1 MKNISRKTGGTI
13 QMSPYENYDHGASE
27 LRTHYAYLFDVVVRI
42 YKLYHQNEKV
52 ATRYETVVELTLKLY
67 DEEIFDDYIFESLK
81 AVYKLYPTL
90 LPGVVQKGYEENRE
104 KEIKHLNKLYELLLI
119 TQRDLSEVLYDILKE
134 DQERF
139 KKEWSKRYN

>member
-1 MKNISRKTGGTI
+1 
-13 QMSPYENYDHGASE
+13 MSPYENHDHGASE
-27 LRTHYAYLFDVVVRI
+27 LRTNYAYLFDVVVRI

-52 ATRYETVVELTLKLY
+52 ATRFENAVEITQKLY
-67 DEEIFDDYIFESLK
+67 DEKIFDDYMLESLK
-81 AVYKLYPTL
+81 GLFKLYPTL

-119 TQRDLSEVLYDILKE
+119 TQRDLSEVLYDILEE
-134 DQERF
+134 DQERL

>member
-1 MKNISRKTGGTI
+1 
-13 QMSPYENYDHGASE
+13 MSPYENHDHGAGE
-27 LRTHYAYLFDVVVRI
+27 LRTNYAFVFETIVRI

-52 ATRYETVVELTLKLY
+52 PSRFENAVELTQKLFR
-67 DEEIFDDYIFESLK
+67 EGIFDDYMLESLQS
-81 AVYKLYPTL
+81 LFEQYPTL

-119 TQRDLSEVLYDILKE
+119 TQRDLSEVLYDILEE